1 MKTDKTLMII
11 RLMNGDFPD
20 YKNIIKAISKDK
32 FIEIERGEFISCL
45 RRINLFT
52 EDLFNSV
59 QFSFVEGKL
68 ILTSQNMDIGSGK
81 EEIAISYQGENM
93 NLGFNGK
100 YFVETMQVM
109 KSEKIKAFLNSEKSP
124 CLIEGDED
132 PGFMSIVMPMKL

>member
-1 MKTDKTLMII
+1 
-11 RLMNGDFPD
+11 
-20 YKNIIKAISKDK
+20 
-32 FIEIERGEFISCL
+32 
-45 RRINLFT
+45 
-52 EDLFNSV
+52 
-59 QFSFVEGKL
+59 
-68 ILTSQNMDIGSGK
+68 MDIGSGK